1 MIVFLLDRMFTE
13 ILSCSQTRKVPC
25 DVAPNKMSTCAHIAV
40 LARSERILNVVPD
53 LRGFSQA
60 EVKQEPR
67 INLAK
72 DEAENMLLWGRSLQ
86 LPLGVVGRGRSLQL
100 PLGEPLLLGVVR
112 CPAPSGLLAV
122 CSVR

>member
-1 MIVFLLDRMFTE
+1 
-13 ILSCSQTRKVPC
+13 
-25 DVAPNKMSTCAHIAV
+25 MSTCAHIAV
-40 LARSERILNVVPD
+40 LARSERILNVVLD

-100 PLGEPLLLGVVR
+100 PLGVVGRGLSLQLPLGVVGR
-112 CPAPSGLLAV
+112 GRSLLLPL
-122 CSVR
+122 